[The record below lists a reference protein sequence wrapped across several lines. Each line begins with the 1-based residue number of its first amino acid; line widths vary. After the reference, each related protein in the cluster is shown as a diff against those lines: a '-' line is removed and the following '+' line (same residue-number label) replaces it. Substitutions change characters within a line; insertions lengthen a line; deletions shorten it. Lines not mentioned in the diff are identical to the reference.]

1 MTAVGCTRGRIARSV
16 AGGALT
22 VPERRARA
30 GPCGRIAASRTID
43 TIGGAVQDDGVTN
56 PSGNNSESL
65 VAGGLPSA
73 AHLQQLALA
82 HRSSMV
88 LFAASELDVFTKI
101 GLGHTTVDAL
111 ASACGAQREPL
122 RMVLEWCVADGTL
135 TFDGTHFHNTP
146 ATAAYLVKGQPAYA
160 ANGLKYAQDLYPV
173 WGGLTGLVRTGRPA
187 IDPDTILGDDKE
199 KTRAFIYA
207 MHERARGLGSVLPA
221 GVDFSGRRRL
231 LDVGG
236 GPGTYSMALVQKTPG
251 LTSTVLDLPGVL
263 EITREIVDTH
273 GYADRIS
280 MLPGDYLTT
289 PFGTGFDAVLLS
301 GMMHREREAEVR
313 LLLRKSFDALEP
325 GGLVVVSDVFFED
338 DRKNSPPFALSF
350 ALNMMLTSHHG
361 SAHAKTEMHRWMS
374 ETGFIRIDLRPLPP
388 PNPHTLV
395 VGYKP

>member
-1 MTAVGCTRGRIARSV
+1 MTAVGCTRAARSLYQK
-16 AGGALT
+16 GGDRPPRDT
-22 VPERRARA
+22 GDRA
-30 GPCGRIAASRTID
+30 PID
-43 TIGGAVQDDGVTN
+43 TIRSGVQDDGVTT
-56 PSGNNSESL
+56 PPRKTSEPL
-65 VAGGLPSA
+65 VAAGLPSA

-88 LFAASELDVFTKI
+88 LFAASELDVFTNI
-101 GLGHTTVDAL
+101 SLGHTTVDAL
-111 ASACGAQREPL
+111 AAASGAQSEPL
-122 RMVLEWCVADGTL
+122 RMVLDWCVADGTL
-135 TFDGTHFHNTP
+135 TSDGTHYQNTP

-160 ANGLKYAQDLYPV
+160 ANGLKYAQDLYPA

-187 IDPDTILGDDKE
+187 IDPETILGDDKQ

-221 GVDFSGRRRL
+221 GVDFTGRRRL
-231 LDVGG
+231 LDVGA
-236 GPGTYSMALVQKTPG
+236 GPGTYSMALVQKNPG

-263 EITREIVDTH
+263 EITREIVETH

-289 PFGTGFDAVLLS
+289 PFGSGFDAVLLS

-313 LLLRKSFDALEP
+313 LLLRKSFQALDP
-325 GGLVVVSDVFFED
+325 GGLIVVSDVFFDD

-350 ALNMMLTSHHG
+350 ALNMMLTSNHG
-361 SAHAKTEMHRWMS
+361 SAHAKTEMERWMGD
-374 ETGFIRIDLRPLPP
+374 TGFVRIDLRPLPP

-395 VGYKP
+395 VGHKP